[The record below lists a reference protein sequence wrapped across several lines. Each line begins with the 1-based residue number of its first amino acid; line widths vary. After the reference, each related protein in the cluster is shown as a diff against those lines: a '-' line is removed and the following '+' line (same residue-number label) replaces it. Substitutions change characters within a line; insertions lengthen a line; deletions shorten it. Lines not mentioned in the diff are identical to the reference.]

1 MNPRHV
7 KRLVRFDVWHD
18 PAMAQQLAREP
29 DIELMTVA
37 REGNDDGAWAALS
50 QAHGYAISVA
60 KDELPKRWWATAAL
74 LARCPQLL
82 VVSATGAGYDT
93 VDVAACTA
101 AGVLVLNQAGANA
114 QSVAEMTLGMMLCLA
129 HRISESDRRLR
140 DQGRGFSREDLMGR
154 ELYGKVL
161 GVIGIGHV
169 GTRVAALAAAFGM
182 QVLAVDPLVATEEIA
197 RRGAQAVSLDD
208 LLAQSDYVSL
218 HCPRDASTM
227 GLMNAHAFAAMK
239 RGAAFVST
247 ARGGIHDEAALLDAL
262 RSGQL
267 SGAALD
273 VWDTE
278 PPPNGHALLTLDNVI
293 ATFHTAGVTHEA
305 RRNMGEWSAAQ
316 LIDAFNGVRPTRM
329 VNPQVWPVFVGRLAQ
344 QFTSELAAAV
354 LNSK

>member
-1 MNPRHV
+1 MNPRLV

-18 PAMAQQLAREP
+18 PSMALRFAREP
-29 DIELMTVA
+29 DIELVTVA
-37 REGNDDGAWAALS
+37 RDGNDAGAWAALS

-60 KDELPKRWWATAAL
+60 KDELPQRWWVNAAL
-74 LARCPQLL
+74 LARCPQLF

-114 QSVAEMTLGMMLCLA
+114 QSVAEMTLGMMLSLA

-218 HCPRDASTM
+218 HCPRDASTL
-227 GLMNAHAFAAMK
+227 GLMNARAFAAMK

-247 ARGGIHDEAALLDAL
+247 ARGSIHDEAALLDAL

-316 LIDAFNGVRPTRM
+316 LIDVFNGVRPTRM